1 MVDAHQTFVIVG
13 GGLAGAKAAET
24 LRSEGFTGRV
34 ILIGDERD
42 HPYERPPLSKGYL
55 TGKEE
60 RDSVFV
66 HEPAWYAR
74 AEVELHLGQTVTS
87 IDRKLRCVH
96 LGDGTSVR
104 YDKLLL
110 ATGAEPRRLD
120 IPGTDLAGVHH
131 LRRLAH
137 ADRLRQTL
145 TALGRDNGHL
155 VIAGAGWIGLEVA
168 SAARGYGAEVTVV
181 ETAPT
186 PLHHVIGPELG
197 QLFTELHQEHG
208 VRFHFGA
215 RLTEIIGQDGMV
227 LSARTDDGEEHP
239 AHDVLAAIGAAPR
252 TVLAEAAGL
261 DLGDRVQGGGIAVDS
276 ALRTSDPDIYAAGD
290 VAAFPLAYP
299 RTGLGAGLSA
309 GPGSGPGAAPSAL
322 RVRVEHW
329 ANALNG
335 GPAAARAMLGQD
347 VTYDR
352 VPYFFSDQYDLGLEY
367 SGWAPPGSYDQVVV
381 RGDAGKREF
390 VAFWLKDRRV
400 LAGMNVNV
408 WDVTED
414 IQRLIRS
421 GEQQDPDALADPGVP
436 LGSLG
441 TPGTHHG

>member
-1 MVDAHQTFVIVG
+1 MVDADQTFVIVG
-13 GGLAGAKAAET
+13 GGLAGAKTAET

-55 TGKEE
+55 QGKEE

-66 HEPAWYAR
+66 HEPAWYASNDI
-74 AEVELHLGQTVTS
+74 ELHLGQTVTT
-87 IDRKLRCVH
+87 IDRAEKTVQ
-96 LGDGTSVR
+96 LGEGTVLR

-120 IPGTDLAGVHH
+120 VPGTHLAGVHH

-137 ADRLRQTL
+137 AERLKNVL
-145 TALGRDNGHL
+145 ASLGRDNGHL

-168 SAARGYGAEVTVV
+168 AAAREYGAEVTIV
-181 ETAPT
+181 EPEAT
-186 PLHHVIGPELG
+186 PLHSVLGPELG
-197 QLFTELHQEHG
+197 QIFAELHGDHG

-215 RLTEIIGQDGMV
+215 RLTEITGQDGMV
-227 LSARTDDGEEHP
+227 LAALTDDGEEHP

-252 TVLAEAAGL
+252 TALAEAAGL
-261 DLGDRVQGGGIAVDS
+261 DLADRAHGGGIAVD
-276 ALRTSDPDIYAAGD
+276 ATLRTSDPDIYAAGD
-290 VAAFPLAYP
+290 VAAVQHPLFDD
-299 RTGLGAGLSA
+299 RL
-309 GPGSGPGAAPSAL
+309 
-322 RVRVEHW
+322 RVEHW

-335 GPAAARAMLGQD
+335 GPAAARAMLGKD
-347 VTYDR
+347 VSYDR

-367 SGWAPPGSYDQVVV
+367 SGWAPPGSYDQVVL

-390 VAFWLKDRRV
+390 IAFWLKDGQV

-408 WDVTED
+408 WDVTEQ

-421 GEQQDPDALADPGVP
+421 GARPGVERLSDPSVP
-436 LGSLG
+436 LGDLLEQ
-441 TPGTHHG
+441 

>member
-1 MVDAHQTFVIVG
+1 MVDADQTFVIVG

-24 LRSEGFTGRV
+24 LRAEGFTGRV
-34 ILIGDERD
+34 ILICDERD

-55 TGKEE
+55 LGKEE

-66 HEPAWYAR
+66 HEPAWYAQND
-74 AEVELHLGQTVTS
+74 VELHLGQTVDR
-87 IDRKLRCVH
+87 IDRTARTVR
-96 LGDGTSVR
+96 LGDAGTLVH

-137 ADRLRQTL
+137 AERLKGVL
-145 TALGRDNGHL
+145 TSLGRDNGHL

-168 SAARGYGAEVTVV
+168 AAAREYGAEVTVI
-181 ETAPT
+181 EPAQT
-186 PLHHVIGPELG
+186 PLHNVLGPELG
-197 QLFTELHQEHG
+197 NVFAELHRAHG

-215 RLTEIIGQDGMV
+215 RLTEIVGQDGVV
-227 LSARTDDGEEHP
+227 LAARTDDGEEHP
-239 AHDVLAAIGAAPR
+239 AHAVLAAIGAAPR
-252 TVLAEAAGL
+252 TALAEAAGL
-261 DLGDRVQGGGIAVDS
+261 ELTDRAHGGGVLVDER
-276 ALRTSDPDIYAAGD
+276 LRTSDPDIHAAGD
-290 VAAFPLAYP
+290 VAAFPHPLFDT
-299 RTGLGAGLSA
+299 RI
-309 GPGSGPGAAPSAL
+309 
-322 RVRVEHW
+322 RVEHW

-335 GPAAARAMLGQD
+335 GPAAARAMLGRD

-352 VPYFFSDQYDLGLEY
+352 VPYFFTDQYDLGMEY
-367 SGWAPPGSYDQVVV
+367 SGWAPPGSYDQVVI

-390 VAFWLKDRRV
+390 IAFWVREGRV

-408 WDVTED
+408 WDVTEP

-421 GEQQDPDALADPGVP
+421 RAALDTEALADPHVP
-436 LGSLG
+436 LDGLAS
-441 TPGTHHG
+441 

>member
-13 GGLAGAKAAET
+13 AGLAGAKAAET
-24 LRSEGFTGRV
+24 LRAEGFTGRV

-55 TGKEE
+55 DGKAD
-60 RDSVFV
+60 RDSVFT
-66 HEPAWYAR
+66 HERPWYAG
-74 AEVELHLGQTVTS
+74 ADVELHLGQPVTALDRYAKTVQ
-87 IDRKLRCVH
+87 
-96 LGDGTSVR
+96 LGDNTVIH

-110 ATGAEPRRLD
+110 ATGSEPRRLD

-137 ADRLRQTL
+137 ADRLRNVL
-145 TALGRDNGHL
+145 AALGRDNGHL

-168 SAARGYGAEVTVV
+168 AAARGYGAEVTVV
-181 ETAPT
+181 EAEPT
-186 PLHHVIGPELG
+186 PLHQVIGPELG
-197 QLFTELHQEHG
+197 QIFTELHSSHG

-215 RLTEIIGQDGMV
+215 RLTEITGQDGMV
-227 LSARTDDGEEHP
+227 LAARTDDGEEHP

-252 TVLAEAAGL
+252 SALAEAAGL
-261 DLGDRVQGGGIAVDS
+261 ELAERAHGGGIAVDAS
-276 ALRTSDPDIYAAGD
+276 LRTSDPHIYAAGD
-290 VAAFPLAYP
+290 VASAQHPL
-299 RTGLGAGLSA
+299 LGTRL
-309 GPGSGPGAAPSAL
+309 
-322 RVRVEHW
+322 RVEHW

-352 VPYFFSDQYDLGLEY
+352 IPYFFSDQYDLGLEY
-367 SGWAPPGSYDQVVV
+367 SGWAPPGSYDEVII

-390 VAFWLKDRRV
+390 IAFWLKDRRV

-408 WDVTED
+408 WDVTET
-414 IQRLIRS
+414 IQELIRAR
-421 GEQQDPDALADPGVP
+421 QQHDPEALADPSIP
-436 LGSLG
+436 LDSLL
-441 TPGTHHG
+441 

>member
-1 MVDAHQTFVIVG
+1 MVDADQTFVIVG

-24 LRSEGFTGRV
+24 LRAEGFTGRV
-34 ILIGDERD
+34 ILICDELD
-42 HPYERPPLSKGYL
+42 HPYERPPLSKGHL
-55 TGKEE
+55 LGKEE

-74 AEVELHLGQTVTS
+74 NDIELHLGQTVDAV
-87 IDRKLRCVH
+87 DRAARTVR
-96 LGDGTSVR
+96 LGDDGTLIR

-110 ATGAEPRRLD
+110 VTGAEPRRLD
-120 IPGTDLAGVHH
+120 VPGTDLAGVHH

-137 ADRLRQTL
+137 AERLRGVL
-145 TALGRDNGHL
+145 AALGRDNGHL

-168 SAARGYGAEVTVV
+168 AAAREYGAEVTVI
-181 ETAPT
+181 EPEPAP
-186 PLHHVIGPELG
+186 LYGALGPELG
-197 QLFTELHQEHG
+197 NLFAELHREHG
-208 VRFHFGA
+208 VRFHFGV

-227 LSARTDDGEEHP
+227 LAARTDDGEEHP

-252 TVLAEAAGL
+252 TALAEAAGL
-261 DLGDRVQGGGIAVDS
+261 ELADPAVGGGIVVDER
-276 ALRTSDPDIYAAGD
+276 LRTSDPDIHAAGD
-290 VAAFPLAYP
+290 VANFPL
-299 RTGLGAGLSA
+299 LGGRL
-309 GPGSGPGAAPSAL
+309 
-322 RVRVEHW
+322 RVEHW

-352 VPYFFSDQYDLGLEY
+352 MPYFFSDQYDLGLEY
-367 SGWAPPGSYDQVVV
+367 SGWAPPGSYDQVVL

-390 VAFWLKDRRV
+390 IAFWVREGRV

-408 WDVTED
+408 WDVTEH

-421 GEQQDPDALADPGVP
+421 GAEVDVEALADPHVP
-436 LGSLG
+436 LADLV
-441 TPGTHHG
+441 P

>member
-1 MVDAHQTFVIVG
+1 MVDAHRTFVIIG

-42 HPYERPPLSKGYL
+42 HPYERPPLSKGFL

-66 HEPAWYAR
+66 HEPAWYAQ
-74 AEVELHLGQTVTS
+74 ADVELHLGQTVVA
-87 IDRKLRCVH
+87 IDRTAKAVR
-96 LGDGTSVR
+96 LGEGTLIH

-137 ADRLRQTL
+137 ADRLRNVL
-145 TALGRDNGHL
+145 AALGRDNGHL
-155 VIAGAGWIGLEVA
+155 VVAGAGWIGLEVA
-168 SAARGYGAEVTVV
+168 AAARGYGAEVTVV
-181 ETAPT
+181 EPEAT
-186 PLHHVIGPELG
+186 PLHQVIGPELG
-197 QLFTELHQEHG
+197 QIFTDLHTDHG

-215 RLTEIIGQDGMV
+215 RLTEISGHDGMV
-227 LSARTDDGEEHP
+227 LAALTSDGQEHP

-252 TVLAEAAGL
+252 TGLAEAAGL
-261 DLGDRVQGGGIAVDS
+261 DLAPRAQGGGIAVDTS
-276 ALRTSDPDIYAAGD
+276 LRTSDPDIYAAGD
-290 VAAFPLAYP
+290 VASAHHPL
-299 RTGLGAGLSA
+299 LGTTL
-309 GPGSGPGAAPSAL
+309 
-322 RVRVEHW
+322 RVEHW

-335 GPAAARAMLGQD
+335 GPAAARAMLGRE
-347 VTYDR
+347 VSYDR
-352 VPYFFSDQYDLGLEY
+352 IPYFFSDQYDLGLEY
-367 SGWAPPGSYDQVVV
+367 SGWAPPGSYDQVIV

-390 VAFWLKDRRV
+390 IAFWLKDRRV

-408 WDVTED
+408 WDVTD
-414 IQRLIRS
+414 PVQQLIRS
-421 GEQQDPDALADPGVP
+421 GAEVDPEALGDPSVP
-436 LGSLG
+436 LDSL
-441 TPGTHHG
+441 TP

>member
-1 MVDAHQTFVIVG
+1 MVDADQTFVIVG

-55 TGKEE
+55 LGKED

-66 HEPAWYAR
+66 HEPAWYAQ
-74 AEVELHLGQTVTS
+74 ADVELHLGQTVVA
-87 IDRKLRCVH
+87 IDRAAHTVR
-96 LGDGTSVR
+96 LGDGTVIR

-120 IPGTDLAGVHH
+120 VPGTGLAGVHH

-137 ADRLRQTL
+137 ADRLRHVL
-145 TALGRDNGHL
+145 AALGRDNGHL

-168 SAARGYGAEVTVV
+168 AAAREYGAEVTVV
-181 ETAPT
+181 EPEPT
-186 PLHHVIGPELG
+186 PLHSVLGPEVG
-197 QLFTELHQEHG
+197 QMFADLHAEHG

-215 RLTEIIGQDGMV
+215 RLTEITGQDGMV
-227 LSARTDDGEEHP
+227 LAARTDDGEEHP

-252 TVLAEAAGL
+252 TALAESAGL
-261 DLGDRVQGGGIAVDS
+261 ALVDRADGGGIAVDLS
-276 ALRTSDPDIYAAGD
+276 LRTSDPDVYAAGD
-290 VAAFPLAYP
+290 VASVRHPLFGT
-299 RTGLGAGLSA
+299 RL
-309 GPGSGPGAAPSAL
+309 
-322 RVRVEHW
+322 RVEHW

-335 GPAAARAMLGQD
+335 GPAAARAMLGKE

-352 VPYFFSDQYDLGLEY
+352 VPYFFSDQYDVGLEY
-367 SGWAPPGSYDQVVV
+367 SGWAPPGTYDQVVV

-390 VAFWLKDRRV
+390 IAFWLSEGQV

-408 WDVTED
+408 WDVTET
-414 IQRLIRS
+414 IQKLIRS
-421 GEQQDPDALADPGVP
+421 GTRPDPDALADPSRP
-436 LGSLG
+436 LTALLD
-441 TPGTHHG
+441 

>member
-1 MVDAHQTFVIVG
+1 MVDADQTFVIVG

-55 TGKEE
+55 LGKEE

-66 HEPAWYAR
+66 HEPGWYAQ
-74 AEVELHLGQTVTS
+74 ADVELHLGQTVVA
-87 IDRKLRCVH
+87 IDRAAHTVR
-96 LGDGTSVR
+96 LGDGTVIR

-120 IPGTDLAGVHH
+120 VPGTDLAGVHH

-137 ADRLRQTL
+137 ADRLRHVL
-145 TALGRDNGHL
+145 AALGRDNGHL

-168 SAARGYGAEVTVV
+168 AAAREYGAEVTVV
-181 ETAPT
+181 EPEPT
-186 PLHHVIGPELG
+186 PLHSVLGPEIG
-197 QLFTELHQEHG
+197 QMFTDLHAEHG

-215 RLTEIIGQDGMV
+215 RLAEITGQDGMV
-227 LSARTDDGEEHP
+227 LAARTDDGEEHP

-252 TVLAEAAGL
+252 TALAESAGL
-261 DLGDRVQGGGIAVDS
+261 ALADRADGGGVAVDAS
-276 ALRTSDPDIYAAGD
+276 LRTSDPDIYAAGD
-290 VAAFPLAYP
+290 VAAVDH
-299 RTGLGAGLSA
+299 GLYATRL
-309 GPGSGPGAAPSAL
+309 
-322 RVRVEHW
+322 RVEHW

-335 GPAAARAMLGQD
+335 GPAAARAMLGKD

-352 VPYFFSDQYDLGLEY
+352 VPYFFSDQYDLGMEY
-367 SGWAPPGSYDQVVV
+367 SGWAPPGTYDQVVI

-390 VAFWLKDRRV
+390 IAFWLREGQV
-400 LAGMNVNV
+400 VAGMNVNV
-408 WDVTED
+408 WDVTET
-414 IQRLIRS
+414 IQQLIRT
-421 GEQQDPDALADPGVP
+421 GARPDPDALSDPSRP
-436 LGSLG
+436 LTTLLG
-441 TPGTHHG
+441 

>member
-1 MVDAHQTFVIVG
+1 MVDADQTFVIVG

-24 LRSEGFTGRV
+24 LRAEGFNGRV
-34 ILIGDERD
+34 ILICDERD

-55 TGKEE
+55 LGKEE

-74 AEVELHLGQTVTS
+74 NDIELHLGQTVDL
-87 IDRKLRCVH
+87 IDREAKTVRF
-96 LGDGTSVR
+96 GDDGTLVH

-110 ATGAEPRRLD
+110 ATGSEPRRLD

-137 ADRLRQTL
+137 AERLKGVL
-145 TALGRDNGHL
+145 ASLGRDNGHL
-155 VIAGAGWIGLEVA
+155 VIAGGGWIGLEIA
-168 SAARGYGAEVTVV
+168 AAAREYGAEVTVV
-181 ETAPT
+181 EPAPT
-186 PLHHVIGPELG
+186 PLHGVLGPELG
-197 QLFTELHQEHG
+197 ALFAELHQSHG

-215 RLTEIIGQDGMV
+215 RLTEIVGQDGMV
-227 LSARTDDGEEHP
+227 LAARTDDGEEHP

-252 TVLAEAAGL
+252 TGLAEAAGL
-261 DLGDRVQGGGIAVDS
+261 AVADPSQGGGVIVDER
-276 ALRTSDPDIYAAGD
+276 LRTSDPDIHAAGD
-290 VAAFPLAYP
+290 VAAFPHALF
-299 RTGLGAGLSA
+299 GA
-309 GPGSGPGAAPSAL
+309 

-335 GPAAARAMLGQD
+335 GPAAAKAMLGQE

-352 VPYFFSDQYDLGLEY
+352 VPYFFSDQYDLGMEY

-390 VAFWLKDRRV
+390 IAFWLREGRV

-408 WDVTED
+408 WDVTEG
-414 IQRLIRS
+414 IQNLIRS
-421 GEQQDPDALADPGVP
+421 RATVDAEALADPHTA
-436 LGSLG
+436 LESLL
-441 TPGTHHG
+441 P

>member
-1 MVDAHQTFVIVG
+1 MVDADQTFVIVG

-55 TGKEE
+55 QGKED

-66 HEPAWYAR
+66 HEPAWYASHDI
-74 AEVELHLGQTVTS
+74 ELHLGQTVTA
-87 IDRKLRCVH
+87 IDRAARTVR
-96 LGDGTSVR
+96 LGDATLIR

-120 IPGTDLAGVHH
+120 IPGTHLAGVHH

-137 ADRLRQTL
+137 AERLKHVL
-145 TALGRDNGHL
+145 ASLGRDNGHL
-155 VIAGAGWIGLEVA
+155 VIAGAGWIGLEIA
-168 SAARGYGAEVTVV
+168 AAAREYGAEVTVV
-181 ETAPT
+181 EPEAT
-186 PLHHVIGPELG
+186 PLHSVLGPEIG
-197 QLFTELHQEHG
+197 QIFTELHSDHG

-215 RLTEIIGQDGMV
+215 RLTEITGHDGMV
-227 LSARTDDGEEHP
+227 LAALTDDGEEHP

-252 TVLAEAAGL
+252 TALAESAGL
-261 DLGDRVQGGGIAVDS
+261 DLVDRGHGGGIAVDAS
-276 ALRTSDPDIYAAGD
+276 LRTSDPDIFAAGD
-290 VAAFPLAYP
+290 VAGLQHPLYST
-299 RTGLGAGLSA
+299 RL
-309 GPGSGPGAAPSAL
+309 
-322 RVRVEHW
+322 RVEHW

-367 SGWAPPGSYDQVVV
+367 SGWAPPGSYDQVVI

-390 VAFWLKDRRV
+390 IAFWLSDGQV

-408 WDVTED
+408 WDVTD
-414 IQRLIRS
+414 PIQQLIRTGARPGTERLS
-421 GEQQDPDALADPGVP
+421 DPSVPLAD
-436 LGSLG
+436 LLEE
-441 TPGTHHG
+441 